1 MSWLGLIGV
10 AAELILMPEVHGQQV
25 ILVGKVATHFPSR
38 LKVGK

>member
-25 ILVGKVATHFPSR
+25 ILVGKVATHLPSC